1 MDPLMRCEGGVRFRD
16 LNRNGVMDPFEDP
29 RLDVESRVEDLL
41 PRLGNDELIGLMF
54 HTVIECG
61 ESGELMTGPG
71 SISKSATRDVVVDR
85 RMNHFNVHALSSAR
99 EAARW
104 ANRLQVLATQTEHA
118 IPVTISSDPR
128 HGAAQN
134 AGTSWHSGFLS
145 QWPDP
150 LGIAAIG
157 DPQTTYAWAD
167 TVRREYCAIGIRQA
181 LHPTADLATEP
192 RWARQRETLGQDP
205 QLATELVSAALRG
218 LQGERLGSQS
228 VAATVKHFPGGGPQ
242 AGGEDAHFP
251 YGREQVYP
259 GGRFSDHL
267 RPFEAA
273 IDLGAAAMMPYYG
286 MPVGLEVDGTAVPEI
301 GFGFNRAIVTDLLRT
316 RLGYDG
322 VVLSDWELI
331 SDNHVGDQVLPARAW
346 GVEHLDRRGRMLA
359 LLDAG
364 VDQFGG
370 EECTDVLAELVAEG
384 AVTRARLE
392 ESARRILR
400 VKFELG
406 LFDDPFVDEDEAEE
420 IAGREDAVRL
430 GEQTQARSVV
440 LLKNSQMLPL
450 AARRV
455 YAEGIEDLPGCERV
469 EDPRQADVALI
480 RLPAPW
486 EPRSDLFLEEDF
498 HQGSLDFP
506 PGLIHRLSRIDCPLI
521 IDVMADRPAI
531 CTPLIDL
538 ASALTVSF
546 GVSDKAWLKAVTGEI
561 PPQGTLPIQFPS
573 SMESVRRSREDVPGD
588 CADALFEAGDGL
600 LFTEGSQ

>member
-1 MDPLMRCEGGVRFRD
+1 MDPLVRNEGGVRFRD

-29 RLDVESRVEDLL
+29 RLDVETRVADLL
-41 PRLGNDELIGLMF
+41 PRLSIDELIGLMF

-61 ESGELMTGPG
+61 ESGEVMTGPG
-71 SISKSATRDVVVDR
+71 AISKSGTPEVVVER
-85 RMNHFNVHALSSAR
+85 RMNHFNVHALRSAR
-99 EAARW
+99 ETARW
-104 ANRLQVLATQTEHA
+104 SNRVQLLATQTEHA

-134 AGTSWHSGFLS
+134 AGTSWHSAFLS

-150 LGIAAIG
+150 LGIAALG
-157 DPQTTYAWAD
+157 DPEVAYAWAD

-192 RWARQRETLGQDP
+192 RWARQRETFGQDP
-205 QLATELVSAALRG
+205 GRVTELLSAALRG
-218 LQGERLGSQS
+218 LQGERLDAES

-259 GGRFSDHL
+259 GGRFADHL

-273 IDLGAAAMMPYYG
+273 IDLGAAVMMPYYG
-286 MPVGLEVDGTAVPEI
+286 MPVGLEVDGSPVPEV
-301 GFGFNRAIVTDLLRT
+301 GFGFNRAIVTDLLRR

-370 EECTDVLAELVAEG
+370 EECTELLAELVAEG
-384 AVTRARLE
+384 AVSRARLE
-392 ESARRILR
+392 ESARRILK
-400 VKFELG
+400 VKFALG
-406 LFDDPFVDEDEAEE
+406 LFDNPFVDEDEAEK
-420 IAGREDAVRL
+420 IAGSEDAVRL
-430 GEQTQARSVV
+430 GEHVQARSVT
-440 LLKNSQMLPL
+440 LLKNSGIMPL
-450 AARRV
+450 GGARV
-455 YAEGIEDLPGCERV
+455 YAEGIEDLGGLERV
-469 EDPRQADVALI
+469 ADPSHADVALI

-486 EPRSDLFLEEDF
+486 EARDDLFLEEAF
-498 HQGSLDFP
+498 HQGSLNFP
-506 PGLIHRLSRIDCPLI
+506 PGLIHRLSRIPCPLI

-531 CTPLIDL
+531 CTPLVDL
-538 ASALTVSF
+538 AAGFTVSF
-546 GVSDKAWLKAVTGEI
+546 GVSDRAWLKAVTGEI
-561 PPQGTLPIQFPS
+561 PPEGTLPIQFPS

-600 LFTEGSQ
+600 LMEGSQ